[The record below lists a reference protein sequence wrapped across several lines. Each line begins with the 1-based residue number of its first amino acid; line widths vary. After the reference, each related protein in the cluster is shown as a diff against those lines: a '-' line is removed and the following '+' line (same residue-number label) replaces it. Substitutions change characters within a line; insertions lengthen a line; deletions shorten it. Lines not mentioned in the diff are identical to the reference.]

1 MTTRTLGK
9 ALALVAVSVVA
20 SVVVFWPTQTAGN
33 ILLVLA
39 VIPAVA
45 SVIVFWPVVSWKSTW
60 GAHLMAYMIA
70 LAVPL
75 VLGSVR
81 LLLGDSSGFQR
92 LRTAA
97 FGALVLA
104 LWWRLWLLVV
114 ARWEGSPDD
123 AELKKRRP
131 PS

>member
-1 MTTRTLGK
+1 
-9 ALALVAVSVVA
+9 VVT

-45 SVIVFWPVVSWKSTW
+45 SVVVFWPVVSWRSEW
-60 GAHLMAYMIA
+60 GSHLMSYMIA

-75 VLGSVR
+75 VLGTIR
-81 LLLGDSSGFQR
+81 LVFGDSPGFQR

-104 LWWRLWLLVV
+104 LWWRLWLLVR
-114 ARWEGSPDD
+114 ARWEG
-123 AELKKRRP
+123 RP
-131 PS
+131 KDPTTEITPPKESA